1 MHCFDDEEF
10 ESPKII
16 GKLAKPECFV
26 AICSGNIHSL
36 LALLLAPFQN
46 GQERETKVFY
56 PRGYKRK
63 SRKGA
68 PFYDFAVLYLER
80 PVKMPYAD
88 TIDICGTDVIGKNA
102 DLIMD
107 EYEVVI
113 MGLGYLWWTPN
124 DDYELPD
131 KLQEARASIVDPY
144 HCQYKS
150 MICLI
155 GFGQSGLCYGIW
167 VTSPL
172 RRYLLITNSKIS
184 IKGNYR
190 KMIFQATV
198 ELQQF

>member
-1 MHCFDDEEF
+1 
-10 ESPKII
+10 
-16 GKLAKPECFV
+16 
-26 AICSGNIHSL
+26 
-36 LALLLAPFQN
+36 
-46 GQERETKVFY
+46 
-56 PRGYKRK
+56 
-63 SRKGA
+63 
-68 PFYDFAVLYLER
+68 
-80 PVKMPYAD
+80 MPYAD

-198 ELQQF
+198 ELQQFWKRKQPEKRSACWGLTASLVIRSVTSRTEWGLPMPLICCPWCTI